1 MLIVWLDG
9 QVVIVGSVT
18 SFTVT
23 VEVQVDVLP
32 DPSVTVSVT
41 VLLVLEQLK
50 VDGET
55 VVEAI
60 LQLSVELLFT
70 WAAVM
75 DAVFP
80 VRLTD
85 TLRQL
90 ATGGV
95 AS

>member
-1 MLIVWLDG
+1 LLIVWLDG

-23 VEVQVDVLP
+23 VEVQVDELP

-41 VLLVLEQLK
+41 VLLELEQLK

-55 VVEAI
+55 VTEAM

-70 WAAVM
+70 SAAVI

-85 TLRQL
+85 MFRQM
-90 ATGGV
+90 AAGGV